1 MKRGN
6 KMPIYVNKSN
16 DDELQISFDY
26 SVERVTRIKI
36 IPNHRWDSS
45 KKVWILKNDEETI
58 KKLKELFGDEEI
70 YLTYNK
76 SGDFTQNINKK
87 TEVITKNGNV
97 CTEKESYIKELSDLL
112 KLKGYSFKTRKSYI
126 SHFRRMIEYFN
137 KNPQD
142 VSQSEI
148 RSYLVYLLDSKDVS
162 HSYINQIVSVVKI
175 YYNEILK
182 NTVSLDVPRPKKQR
196 KLPSVLSQEEVIK
209 ILDSIKN
216 IKHRTILYLI
226 YSAGLRNG
234 EVVRLKI
241 EDIDPDRML
250 IRVVQGKGAKDR
262 YTVLSQVAYE
272 MLKQYLQLYKPE
284 TWLFP
289 GGNGNGHLVERT
301 VEKIFEKACF
311 NAKIIKD
318 ASPHTFRHSFATH
331 LLENGTDIRFIQEL
345 LGHASSKTTEIYTHV
360 TQKSIQKIQSPLDR
374 IMKKD

>member
-1 MKRGN
+1 
-6 KMPIYVNKSN
+6 MPIYVNKSN